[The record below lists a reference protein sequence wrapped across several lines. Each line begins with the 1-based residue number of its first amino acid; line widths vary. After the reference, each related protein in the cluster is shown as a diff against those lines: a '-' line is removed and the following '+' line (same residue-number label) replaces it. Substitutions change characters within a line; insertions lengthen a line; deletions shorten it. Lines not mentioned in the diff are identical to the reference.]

1 MVFQVKDRKIIFSPQ
16 IDNFVKYIM
25 KGIQERYNLV
35 IEEMGFDQNHM
46 HIFVGASP
54 SKSPMEIYTVIK
66 SITARKIFA
75 RFPWLKTYELWG
87 GELWSDGKYVGTVGE
102 ETTAAVI
109 RKYIQNQSLDRKSCD
124 DRLRQLKLF
133 KL

>member
-1 MVFQVKDRKIIFSPQ
+1 MVFQVKYRKIIFSPQ